1 MEERVIKR
9 TKSTK
14 ESAISDIVSSIDK
27 ITNSLKSISES
38 YSNILSVNTAVV
50 TYLYNTEKRE
60 KAINQSIEDTDS
72 TLIREEQ

>member
-1 MEERVIKR
+1 L
-9 TKSTK
+9 
-14 ESAISDIVSSIDK
+14 DK

-50 TYLYNTEKRE
+50 TYLYNAERRE
-60 KAINQSIEDTDS
+60 KAINQSTEDLDS